1 MVQEAK
7 MEVKNKIVKVFGSV
21 EITIVYLKDSSA
33 SWWCNVLMIIG
44 GHTISTYFKR
54 KTAP

>member
-1 MVQEAK
+1 MVQKAK

-33 SWWCNVLMIIG
+33 S
-44 GHTISTYFKR
+44 
-54 KTAP
+54 